1 MLTKTS
7 ALLYCR
13 LALTIEHLI
22 VGLASVIGSQPAPIP
37 RFGGVL
43 SGLSDGLGQWTFPHL
58 SSLANTQGVPV
69 IKPEL
74 PFYQTSQIGIDALG
88 PRFVRPTS
96 SSFAMPAIPI
106 TVEDAARGMN
116 RPIPSSSAYS
126 SSSLTKEFN
135 FGQVPSPFRSSSSA
149 SALEKLVTHTGNE
162 RMKPETFMNPAESQ
176 LKDPFST
183 SGQTSNALMPTNSS
197 QLSAASK
204 LGMESLFSGLED
216 ATMLAEFFGDDWL
229 RANFPAEEQRFL
241 TEAIPD
247 LTDLTD
253 DEDLKNFMGDL
264 DFTM

>member
-1 MLTKTS
+1 M
-7 ALLYCR
+7 
-13 LALTIEHLI
+13 
-22 VGLASVIGSQPAPIP
+22 IGSQPVPIP
-37 RFGGVL
+37 RFGGVP
-43 SGLSDGLGQWTFPHL
+43 SGLSDGFGQWTHL
-58 SSLANTQGVPV
+58 SSFANTQGVPV

-74 PFYQTSQIGIDALG
+74 PFYQTPQTGTDALG
-88 PRFVRPTS
+88 PRSVRPTS
-96 SSFAMPAIPI
+96 SSFAMSAIPV

-126 SSSLTKEFN
+126 SAVTKEFN
-135 FGQVPSPFRSSSSA
+135 FGQVPSPFRSSLSA

-162 RMKPETFMNPAESQ
+162 RMKAETFMNPAESQ

-216 ATMLAEFFGDDWL
+216 ATMLTEFFGDDWL

-241 TEAIPD
+241 AEAMPD

-253 DEDLKNFMGDL
+253 DEDLKNFIGDL